1 MKKEFFLGTLVFI
14 FLWGSFPVSG
24 YADEYDDK
32 IAESEREISDLQ
44 RQTDEARKAIENLQ
58 GEKEKTKS
66 NVENLKNQKQ
76 GFQNQINEYSNKLNV
91 ISEEISNNEAEMDE
105 VSQNIIRLSNELSEA
120 RAQEEERY
128 KNLKLRIKATYEK
141 GGDKGV
147 LQTLLGSG
155 SFRDFLTRFEYLNAV
170 VAYDNKKISEYKAL
184 QREIEAKTDQVK
196 HEEERLQSI
205 QNELD
210 NKQDTLESLTA
221 TVNGQLRSTNKTLND
236 ENGKLADYDK
246 ELARL
251 DQLQKELAAKVASAQ
266 AEYAK
271 RLTNRPKE
279 NTGGAY
285 AASDSE
291 LLWLAATIQ
300 AEADGESY
308 EGKLGV
314 GSVIMNRV
322 KSSAFPNDV
331 VGVITQNM
339 QFASYRSGKVE
350 LIMGRGPNST
360 CLKAAQAVLGGA
372 RTGDY
377 LFFMT
382 RYWADHYGIAE
393 YTMVGNHAFFYKW
406 VVKEKPPEEPQP
418 EEQNQEPQ
426 PEQNQEAP
434 AEENNE
440 EENHDEDSGD
450 DSDDDSNDED
460 DSDDE

>member
-1 MKKEFFLGTLVFI
+1 M
-14 FLWGSFPVSG
+14 
-24 YADEYDDK
+24 
-32 IAESEREISDLQ
+32 
-44 RQTDEARKAIENLQ
+44 
-58 GEKEKTKS
+58 
-66 NVENLKNQKQ
+66 
-76 GFQNQINEYSNKLNV
+76 
-91 ISEEISNNEAEMDE
+91 
-105 VSQNIIRLSNELSEA
+105 
-120 RAQEEERY
+120 
-128 KNLKLRIKATYEK
+128 
-141 GGDKGV
+141 
-147 LQTLLGSG
+147 
-155 SFRDFLTRFEYLNAV
+155 
-170 VAYDNKKISEYKAL
+170 
-184 QREIEAKTDQVK
+184 
-196 HEEERLQSI
+196 
-205 QNELD
+205 
-210 NKQDTLESLTA
+210 TA
-221 TVNGQLRSTNKTLND
+221 TVNGQLRTTNKTLNA

-271 RLTNRPKE
+271 RLADRPKE

-350 LIMGRGPNST
+350 LIMGRGPNT
-360 CLKAAQAVLGGA
+360 MCLKAAQAVLGGA

-418 EEQNQEPQ
+418 EEQQSQPQ

-434 AEENNE
+434 AEEQHE
-440 EENHDEDSGD
+440 EENHEEEHHDD
-450 DSDDDSNDED
+450 DSDDDDD
-460 DSDDE
+460 DSDDDE

>member
-1 MKKEFFLGTLVFI
+1 MKNKFFLGTLVFI
-14 FLWGSFPVSG
+14 LLWTSFPVYG
-24 YADEYDDK
+24 IADEYDDK
-32 IAESEREISDLQ
+32 IAESEKEISDLQ
-44 RQTDEARKAIENLQ
+44 RQAAEAREAIKNLQ

-66 NVENLKNQKQ
+66 NVENLKNQKEGYQ
-76 GFQNQINEYSNKLNV
+76 SQINDYSNKLNV
-91 ISEEISNNEAEMDE
+91 ISKEISDNEAEMDA
-105 VSQNIIRLSNELSEA
+105 VSANIIRLSNELTEA
-120 RAQEEERY
+120 KAQEAERY

-155 SFRDFLTRFEYLNAV
+155 SFHDFLTRFEYLNAV
-170 VAYDNKKISEYKAL
+170 VSYDNKKIDEYKAL
-184 QREIEAKTDQVK
+184 QREIESKTDEVK

-205 QNELD
+205 QDELD
-210 NKQDTLESLTA
+210 NKQDKLESLTA
-221 TVNGQLRSTNKTLND
+221 TVNGQLKTTDRTINA
-236 ENGKLADYDK
+236 ENGKLADLDK
-246 ELARL
+246 EIARA
-251 DQLQKELAAKVASAQ
+251 DQIQKELASKVASAQ
-266 AEYAK
+266 AELAK
-271 RLTNRPKE
+271 RLADRPKE

-300 AEADGESY
+300 AEADGEPY
-308 EGKLGV
+308 EGKVGV

-350 LIMGRGPNST
+350 LIMGRGPNAM

-382 RYWADHYGIAE
+382 RYWADYYGIAE
-393 YTMVGNHAFFYKW
+393 YTMVGHHAFFYKW
-406 VVKEKPPEEPQP
+406 VVKEKQPEPEPQP
-418 EEQNQEPQ
+418 EPQ
-426 PEQNQEAP
+426 PEQPQETP
-434 AEENNE
+434 AEEQHE
-440 EENHDEDSGD
+440 EENHDEEEHHDD
-450 DSDDDSNDED
+450 DSDDDDGG
-460 DSDDE
+460 DDE

>member
-1 MKKEFFLGTLVFI
+1 MKNKFFLGTLVFI
-14 FLWGSFPVSG
+14 LLWTSFPVYG
-24 YADEYDDK
+24 IADEYDDK
-32 IAESEREISDLQ
+32 IAESEKEISELQ
-44 RQTDEARKAIENLQ
+44 RQTAEARKAIENLQ

-66 NVENLKNQKQ
+66 NVENLKNQKE
-76 GFQNQINEYSNKLNV
+76 GFQNQINDYSNKLNV
-91 ISEEISNNEAEMDE
+91 ISKEISANEAEMDT
-105 VSQNIIRLSNELSEA
+105 VSANIVRLSNELSDA
-120 RAQEEERY
+120 KAQEEERY

-141 GGDKGV
+141 GGDRGV

-155 SFRDFLTRFEYLNAV
+155 SFRDFLTKFEYLNAV
-170 VAYDNKKISEYKAL
+170 VSYDNKKISEYKAL
-184 QREIEAKTDQVK
+184 QREIESKTDEVK

-205 QNELD
+205 QDELD

-221 TVNGQLRSTNKTLND
+221 TVNGQLSTTNKTLNA

-271 RLTNRPKE
+271 RLADRPKE

-308 EGKLGV
+308 QGKLGV

-350 LIMGRGPNST
+350 LIMGRGPNAI
-360 CLKAAQAVLGGA
+360 CIKAAQEVLNGA
-372 RTGDY
+372 RIGDY

-393 YTMVGNHAFFYKW
+393 YTMLGNHAFFYKW
-406 VVKEKPPEEPQP
+406 VVKEKAPEEPQP
-418 EEQNQEPQ
+418 EQQQEQQ

-434 AEENNE
+434 AEEQHE
-440 EENHDEDSGD
+440 EENHEEEHHDD
-450 DSDDDSNDED
+450 DSDDDDD
-460 DSDDE
+460 DSDDDE

>member
-1 MKKEFFLGTLVFI
+1 MKNKFFLGTLVFI
-14 FLWGSFPVSG
+14 LLWTSFPVYG
-24 YADEYDDK
+24 IADEYDDK
-32 IAESEREISDLQ
+32 IAKSEKEISELQ
-44 RQTDEARKAIENLQ
+44 RQTAEARKAIENLQ

-66 NVENLKNQKQ
+66 NVENLKNQKE
-76 GFQNQINEYSNKLNV
+76 GFQNQINDYSNKLNV
-91 ISEEISNNEAEMDE
+91 ISKEISANEAEMDT
-105 VSQNIIRLSNELSEA
+105 VSANIVRLSNELSDA
-120 RAQEEERY
+120 KAQEEERY

-141 GGDKGV
+141 GGDRGV

-155 SFRDFLTRFEYLNAV
+155 SFRDFLTKFEYLNAV
-170 VAYDNKKISEYKAL
+170 VSYDNKKISEYKAL
-184 QREIEAKTDQVK
+184 QREIESKTDEVK

-205 QNELD
+205 QDELD

-221 TVNGQLRSTNKTLND
+221 TVNGQLRTTNKTLNA

-271 RLTNRPKE
+271 RLADRPKE

-350 LIMGRGPNST
+350 LIMGRGPNT
-360 CLKAAQAVLGGA
+360 MCLKAAQAVLGGA

-418 EEQNQEPQ
+418 EEQQSQPQ

-434 AEENNE
+434 AEEQHE
-440 EENHDEDSGD
+440 EENHEEEHHDD
-450 DSDDDSNDED
+450 DSDDDDD
-460 DSDDE
+460 DSDDDE